1 VAERV
6 AAAGAVDHKQVTLNR
21 LAQPGVEVN
30 VPGDPDNSYG
40 QQTIAA
46 VRAQPA
52 RVFWVQGHNPD
63 REEAD
68 TLKTRMGKIA
78 ITTAI
83 GAGALGV
90 GLGGSLAV
98 ASAATAHT
106 SSVTSSTSPSSGAA
120 TTAVNAGSAPAAAT
134 PSPSASSK
142 PAHNCQNMKGG
153 NKGMHGAPARNST
166 AT

>member
-1 VAERV
+1 
-6 AAAGAVDHKQVTLNR
+6 
-21 LAQPGVEVN
+21 
-30 VPGDPDNSYG
+30 
-40 QQTIAA
+40 
-46 VRAQPA
+46 
-52 RVFWVQGHNPD
+52 VFWAQGHNPD

-68 TLKTRMGKIA
+68 TLKTRLGKIA

-106 SSVTSSTSPSSGAA
+106 SSATSSSSGAA
-120 TTAVNAGSAPAAAT
+120 TTAVNAGSASTAAT

-142 PAHNCQNMKGG
+142 PTHNCQNMKGG
-153 NKGMHGAPARNST
+153 NKGIHGAPARNST
-166 AT
+166 AS